1 MAADPGAKSKR
12 AGVLILLLAVAVF
25 GIALARNGSSYTY
38 TSDSLIKYIQTVS
51 LLRSSYQSETLFYP
65 GLALDPDYQFYP
77 FTKPNVLVIGDK
89 HIGQYPLMLSFV
101 MSGPAALLPAAAI
114 PYLCLC
120 VALAALGLF
129 WKLFRPSAITLAF
142 AAFGTPLIT
151 QGMEL
156 SENPLL
162 ILLGLLGL
170 HFFVRAVQGGQL
182 RDAALAGF
190 LSAVGIWFRL
200 EALLYSLS
208 LLCAWILV
216 SIRNKPLRQYA
227 AFMVASTL
235 TVGSFLIFQALHYG
249 HPLGPRFIAN
259 PTSIDLDL
267 LRLAQ
272 VFTLIFGWKFKLGQ
286 FGFSPLLLIPI
297 VYFVFTR
304 TRDQLVRL
312 LVVFQ
317 AGFLLAASFL
327 APNDGVVTW
336 GSRYLY
342 LALYPGL
349 LLLDRFYRDAIQ
361 DQSRLRRV
369 GFFAVFAYSLLICM
383 LTLAIQRKA
392 TQELK
397 ALQTELKQAKGDVI
411 IMPGTLLALYSGLLY
426 FEKPI
431 LVASDEASFGQLIS
445 LLQSRKPASF
455 TVTEYSGWTSPEFSA
470 QLQDASG
477 KGIISKKLQSFR
489 VFKHLGS
496 NKQKRFTLHEYRTE

>member
-1 MAADPGAKSKR
+1 M
-12 AGVLILLLAVAVF
+12 LILFLAVAVF

-51 LLRSSYQSETLFYP
+51 LLRSSYQSEALFYP
-65 GLALDPDYQFYP
+65 GLSLDPGYQFYP

-101 MSGPAALLPAAAI
+101 MSGPAALLPAAAM
-114 PYLCLC
+114 PYLCLG

-129 WKLFRPSAITLAF
+129 WKLFRSSAVTLAF

-162 ILLGLLGL
+162 ILLGLVGL
-170 HFFVRAVQGGQL
+170 YFYVRAVEEGQL

-216 SIRNKPLRQYA
+216 TIRNKPLKQYA
-227 AFMVASTL
+227 AFGIASTL
-235 TVGSFLIFQALHYG
+235 TVGAFLVFQTLHYG

-297 VYFVFTR
+297 VYFVLTR

-342 LALYPGL
+342 LALYPAL

-361 DQSRLRRV
+361 HQSRLRRV
-369 GFFAVFAYSLLICM
+369 GFFAVFTYSILICI

-411 IMPGTLLALYSGLLY
+411 IMPGSLLTSYAGLLY
-426 FEKPI
+426 FERPI
-431 LVASDEASFGQLIS
+431 LSPSGIEAVPELAAILRTHGPMRITL
-445 LLQSRKPASF
+445 
-455 TVTEYSGWTSPEFSA
+455 TEYTGWTAQEFATRLDNYLGRDLVATSVKA
-470 QLQDASG
+470 FGGFQHLESH
-477 KGIISKKLQSFR
+477 KLTR
-489 VFKHLGS
+489 L
-496 NKQKRFTLHEYRTE
+496 TLHEYQVK